1 MHALYSQLYLIHDI
15 DHPQNGEIPQL
26 FMECRSDGSRI
37 WLPILLAYKGLF
49 LLVGLFLAAQTY
61 NVKIKELRD
70 SKLIVASVFSITV
83 ISIAIGL
90 VAFLVT
96 NNPDVQYSVL
106 GACILLL
113 LTGILVLLFVTRV
126 SELVLHLMMLFIWHS
141 YKLGYMNIC
150 RLATKS
156 LNLNSTKWNGW
167 K

>member
-1 MHALYSQLYLIHDI
+1 
-15 DHPQNGEIPQL
+15 
-26 FMECRSDGSRI
+26 MECRSDGSRI

-61 NVKIKELRD
+61 NVKIKKLRD

-96 NNPDVQYSVL
+96 DNPDVQYAVL

-141 YKLGYMNIC
+141 YKLELPVLKQYCI
-150 RLATKS
+150 T
-156 LNLNSTKWNGW
+156 
-167 K
+167 